1 MTFDSNENI
10 FENSFIQLHEKS
22 PDEWRNRICIEYKDQ
37 NGIGSGLIKDWMT
50 KVSNEIFNPKI
61 ELFEIS
67 EKNHSI
73 SLSRSLFVQSSEGLK
88 KIKFAGML
96 IARALMQGFLLPAH
110 LAKPFLKQILH
121 HESKITFED
130 LEVYNSLLF
139 YKCEI

>member
-1 MTFDSNENI
+1 MKYS
-10 FENSFIQLHEKS
+10 IQKLNYLKS
-22 PDEWRNRICIEYKDQ
+22 LK
-37 NGIGSGLIKDWMT
+37 
-50 KVSNEIFNPKI
+50 
-61 ELFEIS
+61 
-67 EKNHSI
+67 KNHSI
-73 SLSRSLFVQSSEGLK
+73 SPSRSLFAQSSEGLK